1 MKRIFK
7 DKKCEICRNE
17 FTPKSGVQKYC
28 EQCKINM
35 LRKQKREANR
45 RAKIEGMKK
54 ALEYEK
60 TPTKKSKQKKEKPIK
75 QFDFEATV
83 CRFIIISSIIYIMLI
98 ALTIVGLVK

>member
-1 MKRIFK
+1 MKRNFK
-7 DKKCEICRNE
+7 TKKCEICRTE
-17 FTPKSGVQKYC
+17 FAPKCGVQKYC
-28 EQCKINM
+28 EECKVNM
-35 LRKQKREANR
+35 LRKQRREASR

-54 ALEYEK
+54 TMDYEK